1 MQNLHPTNNEKTCI
15 GTLLITIKVLKYSY
29 YNYMNDVLVKSAFP
43 VVSHSGLAAL
53 LRVFMFFKRAAGL
66 ARCSVVVGVIF
77 PLDFRCKNSTFEL

>member
-1 MQNLHPTNNEKTCI
+1 MKKTWI
-15 GTLLITIKVLKYSY
+15 GTLLITNKVLKYSY

-43 VVSHSGLAAL
+43 VVSHSGLAAE

-77 PLDFRCKNSTFEL
+77 PLDFRCKNSTFELE